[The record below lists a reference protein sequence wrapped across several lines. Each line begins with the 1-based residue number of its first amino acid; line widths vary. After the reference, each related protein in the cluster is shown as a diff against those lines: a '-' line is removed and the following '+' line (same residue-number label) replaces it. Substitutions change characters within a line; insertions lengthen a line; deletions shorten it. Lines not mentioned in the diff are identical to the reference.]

1 MSIIDLSYLFSILY
15 TSLKLGKE
23 PGVFEAL
30 AERTAGAGI
39 AGAYL
44 CYGAAFF
51 PLAAPEIS

>member
-1 MSIIDLSYLFSILY
+1 MIRLRDQD
-15 TSLKLGKE
+15 
-23 PGVFEAL
+23 VFETL